1 MTDLVKGRLKIVRL
15 VVIFVLIVI
24 AIIYFARYA
33 SHRIKAGKSDD
44 IVANMLIIEAKIK
57 VINGN
62 VRVNNDEGDYV
73 GIKVSDI
80 QDENFR
86 KKLNDVGIT
95 EELYEKY
102 YVLNKEHFNQ
112 MQILDE
118 LKNVDDKEYVVS
130 YKDCQVLYINGINVN
145 GNVVYKLSDVP
156 KEMIDKNV

>member
-33 SHRIKAGKSDD
+33 SQRIKAGKSDD